1 MWPEAKNSQRAV
13 NARCRA
19 QDRIRDKGWRAVSA
33 RCRTQDRVRDKGWAC
48 VRDKGWVCSRDK
60 GWDRIRD
67 KGWDRPLIE
76 ISEGSDEGEVR
87 IG

>member
-1 MWPEAKNSQRAV
+1 M
-13 NARCRA
+13 
-19 QDRIRDKGWRAVSA
+19 
-33 RCRTQDRVRDKGWAC
+33 RDKGWAC